1 MANLH
6 DNLKTNMAAIVNKAY
21 YCKGM
26 RKTWLPTTWT
36 SNAQNLFAICDSIK
50 SDLGDLMES
59 LEYASTC
66 IINYEVVYLFR
77 VSSILNET
85 FSVISNVL

>member
-6 DNLKTNMAAIVNKAY
+6 DNLKTNMAAIGNKAY

-36 SNAQNLFAICDSIK
+36 SNAQNLFAICDSMK

-59 LEYASTC
+59 LEYAS
-66 IINYEVVYLFR
+66 IVNYVVVYLFR